1 MRYEYKINDDII
13 IKANSFKKC
22 LKKLSS
28 QFKPGE
34 NVKISY
40 INKKKHKLLKFIKVK
55 KSDWHIHLR
64 YGIDPLIN

>member
-1 MRYEYKINDDII
+1 MRYSYLINDNETIA
-13 IKANSFKKC
+13 ANSFKKL

-28 QFKPGE
+28 QFKPNE
-34 NVKISY
+34 TVKISY

-64 YGIDPLIN
+64 YGIDLLIN